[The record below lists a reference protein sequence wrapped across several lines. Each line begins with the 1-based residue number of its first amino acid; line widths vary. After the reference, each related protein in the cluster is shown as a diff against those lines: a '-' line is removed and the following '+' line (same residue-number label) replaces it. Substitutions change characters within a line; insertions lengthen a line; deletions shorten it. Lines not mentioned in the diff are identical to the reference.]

1 MLELTILGFLYE
13 APLHAYGLR
22 SRISGLTGHIRP
34 VSDGA
39 LYPALTR
46 LQEGGLLTR
55 RAQLAP
61 SGRRRQMLTLT
72 AAGRR
77 ELLRRLAEPT
87 EVEITDRNAFN
98 VLLAF
103 LGHLKDP
110 DAQLRVLRR
119 RLAFYE
125 QSSSYFYD
133 EGRPM
138 RAEEM
143 TDRFR
148 RGMLLLA
155 RATTHADLRWLR
167 ETIAELETET
177 SAARENQ

>member
-46 LQEGGLLTR
+46 LQKGGPLTR
-55 RAQLAP
+55 RARLAP
-61 SGRRRQMLTLT
+61 SGRTRQMLTLT

-110 DAQLRVLRR
+110 TPSCECSGAALRSMAGVELIYDAGHRCTPRR
-119 RLAFYE
+119 
-125 QSSSYFYD
+125 
-133 EGRPM
+133 
-138 RAEEM
+138 
-143 TDRFR
+143 
-148 RGMLLLA
+148 
-155 RATTHADLRWLR
+155 
-167 ETIAELETET
+167 
-177 SAARENQ
+177 